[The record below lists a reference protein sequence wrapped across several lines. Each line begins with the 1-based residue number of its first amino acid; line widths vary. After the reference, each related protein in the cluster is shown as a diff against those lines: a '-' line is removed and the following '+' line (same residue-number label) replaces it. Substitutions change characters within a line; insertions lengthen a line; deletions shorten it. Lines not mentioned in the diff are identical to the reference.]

1 MLCSRCGTH
10 AAATGDGLCDG
21 CAAAARRR
29 AEPLAAPAVPGR
41 RWLPALRSPVGL
53 GRAVVALLGLVI
65 VSDLAAIAASLNV
78 RRVVNGFTGGGSAA
92 YAIDEADQA
101 DLWMAIAS
109 GFGAVAVLATA
120 VVFLVW
126 FSRVRANAG
135 VFAPDLM
142 TRNSGWAIGGWFVPL
157 ANLWI
162 PRSVAADVW
171 KASRQDPYR
180 GNEGLV
186 SLWWTG
192 FLATWF
198 FDRAAER
205 QYDKADSGSEI
216 GTAADFLAISCLVD
230 IGAAVLA
237 ILFVHKL
244 TQMQHAKALRGPEP
258 VAV

>member
-1 MLCSRCGTH
+1 MRK
-10 AAATGDGLCDG
+10 
-21 CAAAARRR
+21 
-29 AEPLAAPAVPGR
+29 PAAPAAGPALPVHVR
-41 RWLPALRSPVGL
+41 LPALRSPVGL

-65 VSDLAAIAASLNV
+65 VSDLATIAASFNV
-78 RRVVNGFTGGGSAA
+78 RRVVNGFTDAGSAA
-92 YAIDEADQA
+92 YAIDEADRA

-109 GFGAVAVLATA
+109 GFGALAFLATA

-142 TRNSGWAIGGWFVPL
+142 TRNSGWAIGGWFIPI

-171 KASRQDPYR
+171 KASRRDPYR

-186 SLWWTG
+186 TLWWAG
-192 FLATWF
+192 FLATWLAG
-198 FDRAAER
+198 RAAER
-205 QYDKADSGSEI
+205 QYDKADSVPEI
-216 GTAADFLAISCLVD
+216 STAADFLTISCLVD

-244 TQMQHAKALRGPEP
+244 TRMQHAKALRGPEP